1 MNKKLVVRM
10 MEDVYN
16 NKVVTSDDLL
26 ELGND
31 RFALAKIGFCGML
44 RIVNDYRVSMKKKP
58 LVVRIITTDN
68 TDLDMMIDGNR
79 IKLVGSDNLNYV
91 NAKNAKEFNL
101 VYSLKGSA
109 IMLELGEKIGN
120 KIFLASGVIS
130 QLDALWD
137 LSVNRKMTTNT
148 IDDALDRIAT
158 KVNNDISEATTDE
171 ELEEAGLTR
180 EEILSTDDVNE
191 TITEEVSDDMNDDK
205 VFEDHVL
212 LTRGAIATILN
223 VVPHKISNA
232 ITKGKLQSTPLDT
245 DTPDGRGTRYVSLQQ
260 LLEFITSDSV
270 YCDDTYPKRIPIS
283 GVKKGLRLDTVAYM
297 GMKLDD
303 DGSITMDDLIKLLG
317 IMITEFDKIS
327 EEDANDEFVM
337 EIANAAVEFDG
348 VFDVTDMNVREL
360 VLANLFNNVKITPA
374 NLIFDL
380 NRKLFSTKEEI
391 AVLEY
396 MNNNI
401 CDIILFMAPEL
412 RPILRMLTTSEPD
425 GYLAPVNHVEVIKR
439 EYPTVESIADISK
452 EKVEELLF
460 PGILL
465 LKKFRGS
472 LFLFVNSVYPGIDP
486 ASLKHLPDNDFT
498 DEQLTALVN
507 RLTPL
512 LPLATSVER
521 ASLFR
526 AIGVVITL
534 IEQRVNEG

>member
-1 MNKKLVVRM
+1 
-10 MEDVYN
+10 
-16 NKVVTSDDLL
+16 
-26 ELGND
+26 
-31 RFALAKIGFCGML
+31 
-44 RIVNDYRVSMKKKP
+44 
-58 LVVRIITTDN
+58 
-68 TDLDMMIDGNR
+68 
-79 IKLVGSDNLNYV
+79 
-91 NAKNAKEFNL
+91 
-101 VYSLKGSA
+101 
-109 IMLELGEKIGN
+109 
-120 KIFLASGVIS
+120 
-130 QLDALWD
+130 
-137 LSVNRKMTTNT
+137 
-148 IDDALDRIAT
+148 
-158 KVNNDISEATTDE
+158 
-171 ELEEAGLTR
+171 
-180 EEILSTDDVNE
+180 
-191 TITEEVSDDMNDDK
+191 
-205 VFEDHVL
+205 
-212 LTRGAIATILN
+212 
-223 VVPHKISNA
+223 
-232 ITKGKLQSTPLDT
+232 
-245 DTPDGRGTRYVSLQQ
+245 
-260 LLEFITSDSV
+260 
-270 YCDDTYPKRIPIS
+270 
-283 GVKKGLRLDTVAYM
+283 
-297 GMKLDD
+297 
-303 DGSITMDDLIKLLG
+303 
-317 IMITEFDKIS
+317 
-327 EEDANDEFVM
+327 
-337 EIANAAVEFDG
+337 
-348 VFDVTDMNVREL
+348 MNVREL